1 MPMHNL
7 WNHSRADGVAS
18 TKPVPKL
25 SQQPPHKQEP
35 VGPAPHSTTTS
46 PSLLTSN
53 GATRHTASPVS
64 HQLPH
69 NQASPHNN
77 ASPLNY
83 MYQWTHTFPAPNT
96 THGTSGTISPHCNWT
111 YISTGASSCPLQSTV
126 QSPPPPQTAYGLGT
140 PTVLDKPSFTSGATS
155 PHTMCKLPVPIG
167 ATVYLF
173 SVHTILSE
181 VK

>member
-96 THGTSGTISPHCNWT
+96 THGTSGPISPHCNWT
-111 YISTGASSCPLQSTV
+111 YISTGASSCPLQSTI
-126 QSPPPPQTAYGLGT
+126 QSPPPPPPPPKLHMDLA
-140 PTVLDKPSFTSGATS
+140 PRHF
-155 PHTMCKLPVPIG
+155 HHLPVELLAPILCVNYQSLLEPLY
-167 ATVYLF
+167 TCFLCTQFYLR
-173 SVHTILSE
+173 
-181 VK
+181 